1 VLVVD
6 ASVLVTALADDD
18 VDGNR
23 ARERLRGEDLAS
35 PELVDLEVASV
46 LRKQLAAGTVDDRR
60 AQLALQDLADLPLR
74 RASHRPLVARCWEL
88 RENLTV
94 YDASYVALAEALEV
108 PLLTADARIARAP
121 ALKCLIEVMR

>member
-1 VLVVD
+1 MLVVD

-18 VDGNR
+18 ADGHR

-35 PELVDLEVASV
+35 PELVDLEVASA
-46 LRKQLAAGTVDDRR
+46 LRKQLAAGTLDDRR

-74 RASHRPLVARCWEL
+74 RASHLPLVARCWEL

-108 PLLTADARIARAP
+108 PLLTADTRISRAP
-121 ALKCLIEVMR
+121 ALKCLIELMR

>member
-1 VLVVD
+1 MLVVD

-18 VDGNR
+18 ADGDR
-23 ARERLRGEDLAS
+23 ARERLRGEELAS

-46 LRKQLAAGTVDDRR
+46 LRKQLAAGTLEDSR

-74 RASHRPLVARCWEL
+74 RASHLPLVARCWEL

>member
-1 VLVVD
+1 
-6 ASVLVTALADDD
+6 
-18 VDGNR
+18 
-23 ARERLRGEDLAS
+23 
-35 PELVDLEVASV
+35 VDLEVASV

-74 RASHRPLVARCWEL
+74 RASHLPLVARCWEL

-121 ALKCLIEVMR
+121 ALKCLVEVMR